1 MTEVNIEELF
11 VNVSESAQKADME
24 ALYNALS
31 GLSDLKGTDV
41 DNGLELLFDAW
52 SETVADEPAQGA
64 FIISIAAL
72 NPPTSPAFRNI
83 LADAIKASLPPY
95 LRKPAFIKNLGLRDI
110 DVHYKEVVTRFN
122 ALTQLKVGVYTYQT
136 DTNIWGMVGAIDEF
150 AGTVTVSN
158 ITGRN
163 SLTVSLTTVLSKS
176 KIFKSSPNVQ
186 KLVRPFRN
194 SVPKS
199 KDYFRSLDNF
209 ALTYLSDKVKKTIAS
224 TTLIPTYMSKD
235 ELEEWLNAPDD
246 VKEVVVEKKALVK
259 RGPADA
265 RSLHEMH
272 ILLKFMLDTE
282 EAKDYQFTTEEVEK
296 FKAFFAKDSIH
307 LTSKDILMLAESISY
322 IGDYATDEMLIDMMA
337 PLLNQYSF
345 WAEHPESVA
354 LIDLEVWGKIPAK
367 RLPQFIRA
375 TEVLHSDEY
384 IARYI
389 TVLPMRCLNSLCD
402 HVDHDLISRNV
413 FNLTNSMTS
422 DILLWSWKNRKKGG
436 KDLLP
441 IITMENV
448 ITAIS
453 TINLP
458 SAWLTAQRELKKL
471 LLDNAPFQK
480 IIIENAPNPAS
491 IVFSLQACKA
501 FGSGEQQSLL
511 VKLSRESDELQD
523 ILENGIGE
531 AMLASTAKSEGAD
544 KESNEPQQPLITS
557 LSSYNKRVA
566 ELDDIVKV
574 QIPENKQAIATARE
588 HGDLKENSE
597 YKYAK
602 QNQALLNS
610 RRADLEME
618 ISTAQPID
626 FTEVKVDEKA
636 VIGCSVEIELA
647 DKTTETFHVVGAWDG
662 DPEKGLIS
670 YKTPTGEAVFGTES
684 GAAVSL
690 PDGRDCVVKSI
701 SALSEAILSGLAVT
715 E

>member
-1 MTEVNIEELF
+1 MSEVNIEELF
-11 VNVSESAQKADME
+11 VNVSETATKDNME
-24 ALYNALS
+24 SLYAALDE
-31 GLSDLKGTDV
+31 LSDLKGDDV
-41 DNGLELLFDAW
+41 ANGLELLFDAW
-52 SETVADEPAQGA
+52 AETVADDVAQRN
-64 FIISIAAL
+64 FIISIAEL

-95 LRKPAFIKNLGLRDI
+95 LRKPAFVKNLGLRDV

-136 DTNIWGMVGAIDEF
+136 DTNIWGMINAIDEF
-150 AGTVTVSN
+150 AGNVTVSN

-163 SLTVSLTTVLSKS
+163 SLSVPLTTVLSKS

-186 KLVRPFRN
+186 KLVRPFRK
-194 SVPKS
+194 SVPKC

-209 ALTYLSDKVKKTIAS
+209 ALTYLSDKVKKTIAN
-224 TTLIPTYMSKD
+224 TTLVPTYMTQD
-235 ELEEWLNAPDD
+235 ELEEWLVVADD
-246 VKEVVVEKKALVK
+246 VKDEVVVKAAPAK
-259 RGPADA
+259 RGPSDA

-272 ILLKFMLDTE
+272 ILLKAMVESDDTN
-282 EAKDYQFTTEEVEK
+282 DYQFTEDEVAK

-307 LTSKDILMLAESISY
+307 LTAKDILMLAESISY
-322 IGDYATDEMLIDMMA
+322 IGDFSSDEMLVEMMT
-337 PLLNQYSF
+337 PLLNQYTF
-345 WAEHPESVA
+345 WADHPESVA
-354 LIDLEVWGKIPAK
+354 LIDLEIWGKVPAK

-402 HVDHDLISRNV
+402 HVDHDLIKKNV
-413 FNLTNSMTS
+413 FDSSNNMTS

-436 KDLLP
+436 KDLLS

-448 ITAIS
+448 VTAIS

-471 LLDNAPFQK
+471 LLDNAGFQK
-480 IIIENAPNPAS
+480 IIIDNAPNAAS
-491 IVFSLQACKA
+491 IVFALQACKA

-511 VKLSRESDELQD
+511 VKLSRESEELQH

-531 AMLASTAKSEGAD
+531 QMIASAAKTDAGSAQAPET
-544 KESNEPQQPLITS
+544 QQPLITS
-557 LSSYNKRVA
+557 FASYNKRVA

-602 QNQALLNS
+602 QNQALINS

-618 ISTAQPID
+618 IANAQPID
-626 FTEVKVDEKA
+626 FKEVEVA
-636 VIGCSVEIELA
+636 GQVVIGCSVEIELE
-647 DKTTETFHVVGAWDG
+647 DKSTETYHVVGAWDG
-662 DPEKGLIS
+662 NPEKGLIS
-670 YKTPTGEAVFGTES
+670 YKTPTGEVVYGRKTKDT
-684 GAAVSL
+684 VNL
-690 PDGRDCVVKSI
+690 PDGRDCVIKSI
-701 SALSEAILSGLAVT
+701 SELPAVVQKELA